1 MKMQDGGSMLMEGC
15 HECGDVGTQTM
26 RMPFANA

>member
-1 MKMQDGGSMLMEGC
+1 MQDGGSMLMKLC
-15 HECGDVGTQTM
+15 HECGDVGTQTI